1 MNPKTGFTILVR
13 SVFPSAALC
22 LLVSVNQTAADD
34 YQYKFEQI
42 TIPRP
47 SAEEP
52 KRDAVSVD
60 LAKTYLEQG
69 SLAWS
74 GERKCVSCHTNGT
87 YMVTRPALSVSLGQ
101 PPEDTRQFFLTTL
114 SKLQEEKLDRLKQ
127 STRPAQII
135 YIAAGLSEWDAH
147 VAKQLSPETEK
158 SLELMFSIQTENGT
172 WGSLDCWPP
181 FESDAYHEA
190 TVAAMAAAT
199 APGWLQ
205 KTEASD
211 NAALKTAIEKLKNY
225 LRTEKPAH
233 DYSRTLLL
241 WANSRMTDLL
251 NAEQKQELIDAL
263 LKHQRADGGWSIR
276 TFAAPETWG
285 SGNRA
290 PKLKAEPEFADPPSD
305 GHMTGLAVIVL
316 REAGIGA
323 DDPRVQKGIA
333 WLKANQRESGRWW
346 TRSLNTDTW
355 HFITY
360 SGTAYPLLALQ
371 MCDEIPKATV
381 AKNP

>member
-1 MNPKTGFTILVR
+1 MNPKTALRKFVGYCSPLTALLLISQSATTI
-13 SVFPSAALC
+13 
-22 LLVSVNQTAADD
+22 ADD

-42 TIPRP
+42 LISRAT
-47 SAEEP
+47 AEEP

-60 LAKTYLEQG
+60 LAKTYLEHG

-87 YMVTRPALSVSLGQ
+87 YMVTRPALSASLGQ

-147 VAKQLSPETEK
+147 VTKQLSPETEK
-158 SLELMFSIQTENGT
+158 SLELMFAIQNENGT

-205 KTEASD
+205 KADASD
-211 NAALKTAIEKLKNY
+211 NAAL
-225 LRTEKPAH
+225 
-233 DYSRTLLL
+233 
-241 WANSRMTDLL
+241 
-251 NAEQKQELIDAL
+251 Q
-263 LKHQRADGGWSIR
+263 
-276 TFAAPETWG
+276 
-285 SGNRA
+285 
-290 PKLKAEPEFADPPSD
+290 
-305 GHMTGLAVIVL
+305 
-316 REAGIGA
+316 AG
-323 DDPRVQKGIA
+323 D
-333 WLKANQRESGRWW
+333 
-346 TRSLNTDTW
+346 
-355 HFITY
+355 
-360 SGTAYPLLALQ
+360 
-371 MCDEIPKATV
+371 
-381 AKNP
+381 

>member
-1 MNPKTGFTILVR
+1 MSVLVT
-13 SVFPSAALC
+13 SF
-22 LLVSVNQTAADD
+22 LLPQPAETMADD

-42 TIPRP
+42 LISKAT
-47 SAEEP
+47 AEEP

-60 LAKTYLEQG
+60 LAKTYLEHG

-87 YMVTRPALSVSLGQ
+87 YMVTRPALSASLGQ

-127 STRPAQII
+127 STRPAQVI

-147 VAKQLSPETEK
+147 VSKQLSPETEK
-158 SLELMFSIQTENGT
+158 SLELMFAIQNENGT

-205 KTEASD
+205 KAEASD
-211 NAALKTAIEKLKNY
+211 NAALKAGIEKLKNY

-251 NAEQKQELIDAL
+251 SAEQKQELIDAL
-263 LKHQRADGGWSIR
+263 VKHQRADGGWSIR

-290 PKLKAEPEFADPPSD
+290 AKLKAEPEFADPPSD

-323 DDPRVQKGIA
+323 DDPRVQKGIT

-381 AKNP
+381 AQVP